1 MYFKPFINLPIGSK
15 GYDNI
20 KRPLDDGWIQCDVCG
35 RRIEIT
41 NNKIKYCEECA
52 KEEWKKY
59 NRDKQ
64 RQYYKLNSV

>member
-1 MYFKPFINLPIGSK
+1 MIFDTIKPMILL
-15 GYDNI
+15 YDY
-20 KRPLDDGWIQCDVCG
+20 DGWTQCEVCG
-35 RRIEIT
+35 KRIEIT
-41 NNKIKYCEECA
+41 NNKIKYCEECV

>member
-1 MYFKPFINLPIGSK
+1 M
-15 GYDNI
+15 
-20 KRPLDDGWIQCDVCG
+20 DDGWTQCEVCG
-35 RRIEIT
+35 KRIEIT
-41 NNKIKYCEECA
+41 NNKIKYCEECV